1 MHISN
6 YIFKKILENSDLS
19 YTVLTPFPSLH
30 QANFLLIGSP
40 SRTEGLDRCN
50 GHFFRCCL
58 LLFIAHKMS
67 FSIKALRDN
76 RPVLEAIKSV
86 VATVSCEAISCWFPC
101 VFLFVCLVFSCRLVF
116 CIFPFG
122 LTCQARRNSW
132 QGL

>member
-6 YIFKKILENSDLS
+6 YIFKKILENPDLS

-50 GHFFRCCL
+50 GNFFRCCL

-86 VATVSCEAISCWFPC
+86 SVMAVATVSCEAISCWFPC
-101 VFLFVCLVFSCRLVF
+101 VFFVWLVGF
-116 CIFPFG
+116 
-122 LTCQARRNSW
+122 
-132 QGL
+132 